1 MAVLDVI
8 YISNYECGSH
18 LAFACCATEQSP
30 ETKHKDGF
38 GMAVKFD
45 VSERSNTG
53 WQLHPKSHLGYNQS
67 NLESNMLE
75 LSGPQKFKEL
85 TECGTTI

>member
-8 YISNYECGSH
+8 HIRNYECGSH

-30 ETKHKDGF
+30 ETKHKDWF
-38 GMAVKFD
+38 GTAVKFD

-53 WQLHPKSHLGYNQS
+53 WQLHPKSHLEYNQS
-67 NLESNMLE
+67 NLEYNMSE
-75 LSGPQKFKEL
+75 LFGRQKFKEL
-85 TECGTTI
+85 IECGTTI